1 MNYNLVLTPIAE
13 ESIDNVMSYLLA
25 EWGITVHDQFIEEL
39 NHCIDIIRQNPFS
52 FSRSS
57 IHFNI
62 RRCVVTPQNILYYRI
77 EESNIVILELEDSR
91 MNPDKL
97 DYLLTL

>member
-13 ESIDNVMSYLLA
+13 ESIDNVMNYLLA
-25 EWGITVHDQFIEEL
+25 EWGITVHDRFVKEL
-39 NHCIDIIRQNPFS
+39 SHCIDIIRQNPFA

-57 IHFNI
+57 IYFNI
-62 RRCVVTPQNILYYRI
+62 HRCVVTPQNILYYRI
-77 EESNIVILELEDSR
+77 EENNIVILELEDSR

-97 DYLLTL
+97 DYLLRL